1 MKDHLTPARIV
12 PPGRILIQELEAR
25 NLTQKDL
32 AEIMDRPVQTI
43 NAIINA
49 KKEITPET
57 ALEIAAALDISPE
70 FWMNLEIN
78 YRLHL
83 AQKKHYNDGSISKRK
98 RLYELAPIAELV
110 KRKWIP
116 KTETLDELE
125 NAVCEFLD
133 ISSPLEKPRF
143 AVNCRQK
150 EFSSPENPA
159 LIAWGKRVEYL
170 VKDQTVGVFDRERVE
185 AAIPDILR
193 YARKEEDIEKIPPL
207 LNSLGIYFIIV
218 PHLPKTYLDGAT
230 FFIND
235 HPVIALTLRY
245 NRIDSFWFT
254 LLHELGHI
262 VSNHRGV
269 YLDDINNLEKTP
281 QEEEADSRAR
291 DYLLDRQEL
300 EKFLSERR
308 GKFSAEAIERFAE
321 SQARHP
327 GIIVGRLQHNK
338 EMNYKTHRKYLV
350 KVDRFLQEWSDRS

>member
-1 MKDHLTPARIV
+1 MA
-12 PPGRILIQELEAR
+12 
-25 NLTQKDL
+25 
-32 AEIMDRPVQTI
+32 RPVQTI

-57 ALEIAAALDISPE
+57 ALEIAEALDIPAE
-70 FWMNLEIN
+70 FWTNLETN

-83 AQKKHYNDGSISKRK
+83 AKKKHHNDESISKRR
-98 RLYELAPIAELV
+98 RLYELAPIAELI

-143 AVNCRQK
+143 AVNCRQN
-150 EFSSPENPA
+150 ESLNPENPA
-159 LIAWGKRVEYL
+159 LIAWGKRVEHL

-185 AAIPDILR
+185 AAIPAILR

-230 FFIND
+230 FFINE

-245 NRIDSFWFT
+245 NRIDCFWFT
-254 LLHELGHI
+254 FLHELGHI
-262 VSNHRGV
+262 VSNHQGV
-269 YLDDINNLEKTP
+269 YLDNINNLEKNP
-281 QEEEADSRAR
+281 QEDEADSRAR
-291 DYLLDRQEL
+291 DYLLDRQEF
-300 EKFLSERR
+300 KNFLSEKR
-308 GKFSAEAIERFAE
+308 GRFTAEVIERFAE

-327 GIIVGRLQHNK
+327 GIIVGRLQHDK

-350 KVDRFLQEWSDRS
+350 KVDRFLQKWSDLI